1 MSQPTVRAVI
11 AFDVIR
17 SILALRRITCMHLWF
32 YSPERLV
39 EQPFS
44 SVFMAINNS
53 DSGIHEHASIC
64 TILSWS
70 VERTV

>member
-1 MSQPTVRAVI
+1 
-11 AFDVIR
+11 VIR
-17 SILALRRITCMHLWF
+17 SIVALRRITCMHLWF

-53 DSGIHEHASIC
+53 DSGIHEHANIRSFF
-64 TILSWS
+64 
-70 VERTV
+70 RFR